1 MNKLPKFLQKSDS
14 GLPTRRGRTGKLGF
28 TMTRLM
34 VAAAIFSLVSAG
46 VISLYLA
53 CQRVWY
59 ATTLNIHAAR
69 EVSMALNKIVYG
81 MGTNLGMRSAIR
93 VTLRT
98 NCSSWRTDMEYPL
111 AATSLSH
118 GIITPSTPD
127 GSWRMIALNTNG
139 TQWIDYNVKASNLV
153 FWSAPNTP
161 NSRLKIANYIAGAQV
176 TTNSDGINITLTA
189 MRQHGE
195 MRGAY
200 EASTFIKLR
209 NIK

>member
-1 MNKLPKFLQKSDS
+1 MNKLPKFLQNSDS
-14 GLPTRRGRTGKLGF
+14 GLPTRRKTGKLGF
-28 TMTRLM
+28 TMTELM
-34 VAAAIFSLVSAG
+34 IAAAIFSLVSAG

-53 CQRVWY
+53 CQRAWY

-69 EVSMALNKIVYG
+69 EVNMGLNKIVYG
-81 MGTNLGMRSAIR
+81 MGTNLGMRAAIS
-93 VTLRT
+93 VKLYT
-98 NCSSWRTDMEYPL
+98 NCRGWRTDSGYPL
-111 AATSLSH
+111 AATSWTH
-118 GIITPSTPD
+118 GIISSYIPD
-127 GSWRMIALNTNG
+127 GSWRIVAINTNS
-139 TQWIDYNVKASNLV
+139 TQWIDYNAKASNLV
-153 FWSAPNTP
+153 FWSVTNVPS
-161 NSRLKIANYIAGAQV
+161 SRLKIANYISNTKV

>member
-1 MNKLPKFLQKSDS
+1 MTKLPKILQNTDS
-14 GLPTRRGRTGKLGF
+14 SLPVCRRRVGTLGF
-28 TMTRLM
+28 TMTELM
-34 VAAAIFSLVSAG
+34 IAAAIFGLVSAG

-53 CQRVWY
+53 CQRAWHV
-59 ATTLNIHAAR
+59 TTLNIHAAR
-69 EVSMALNKIVYG
+69 EVNTALNKIVYG

-98 NCSSWRTDMEYPL
+98 NCSSWRTDTKYPL

-118 GIITPSTPD
+118 GIIIPSTPD

-139 TQWIDYNVKASNLV
+139 TQWIDYNAKASNLV
-153 FWSAPNTP
+153 FWSATNIPG
-161 NSRLKIANYIAGAQV
+161 SRLKIANYIAGAQV

>member
-1 MNKLPKFLQKSDS
+1 
-14 GLPTRRGRTGKLGF
+14 
-28 TMTRLM
+28 M
-34 VAAAIFSLVSAG
+34 VAAAIFSLGRRES
-46 VISLYLA
+46 SPHLA

-98 NCSSWRTDMEYPL
+98 NCSSWRTDIGIL